1 MTRWIMQFMQP
12 DNRRV
17 SIVLPRRLSKTLLAM
32 TLSVLAI
39 ACQETGIPP
48 SSEHTGVNSVSAF
61 LSVDPSEGTAELVY
75 EFETPVR
82 EFRFHY
88 RAGRIRDGSWSVLD
102 AGTVLEDDTVRR
114 VDGELMERVR
124 LDVQVDADWF
134 DRVYPA
140 VYPVGDAGL
149 VLNTDFLTLQ
159 EIDLDSIRARVAPGN
174 IVAWSNFV
182 STDESAGD
190 QVQELPTDSWHFV
203 FFGRR
208 ELIETFA
215 GGVIVSDA
223 ASSSRVLE
231 QLRAGIEPAVAWLGS
246 FLRTESVDR
255 VHVIATVEETD
266 EGTRWRGDV
275 SENAEIFLRFFG
287 DGWNRD
293 NEELERITELVLYHE
308 LVHAL
313 MSNRFEVG
321 EGEPEWLWE
330 GHAEYLALT
339 YMGRYAITAEPDWFQ
354 EEVRQRTT
362 DCINTLEREGVGI
375 SHPSVL
381 RGQDPYNCGV
391 LVYWLLDGAPAL
403 QGAGDRLRSL
413 WSSVVERLD
422 DTDTDFRVAGLV
434 AAAEAIEAVEAQKL
448 FEILTEGPAGNDWQE
463 RDRLLAGLGVNV
475 TYEYGDAWNA
485 HARTA
490 VIDHLL
496 RLHCTAP
503 PIGFWT
509 LEDHLR
515 LDTGE
520 RCGPLSGDPLIDRIN
535 GLAIFGGMRA
545 VVESVERACS
555 SGESVQL
562 GIFESPEYVTVECT
576 ESIRELPPSATLSV
590 GNEI

>member
-1 MTRWIMQFMQP
+1 M
-12 DNRRV
+12 
-17 SIVLPRRLSKTLLAM
+17 SPRRLWRTLLAM
-32 TLSVLAI
+32 ALSALAI

-48 SSEHTGVNSVSAF
+48 SSEHAGVNSASAF
-61 LSVDPSEGTAELVY
+61 LSVDPSEGTAELAY

-82 EFRFHY
+82 EFRFRY

-102 AGTVLEDDTVRR
+102 AGTVLEDDIVRR

-124 LDVQVDADWF
+124 LEVQVDTDWF
-134 DRVYPA
+134 DRVFPA
-140 VYPVGDAGL
+140 MYPVGDAGL
-149 VLNTDFLTLQ
+149 VFNTDFLTLR
-159 EIDLDSIRARVAPGN
+159 EIDLDSILARVVPG
-174 IVAWSNFV
+174 IVVAWSNFV
-182 STDESAGD
+182 SADESAGD
-190 QVQELPTDSWHFV
+190 QFQELPTDSWHFV

-231 QLRAGIEPAVAWLGS
+231 LLRAGIEPAVTWLRS
-246 FLRTESVDR
+246 FLRIESVNP

-275 SENAEIFLRFFG
+275 SENAEIFLRFIG
-287 DGWNRD
+287 DGWNRE
-293 NEELERITELVLYHE
+293 NEELERIMELSLYHE

-313 MSNRFEVG
+313 MSHGFEVG

-339 YMGRYAITAEPDWFQ
+339 YMGQYAITAEPDWFQ
-354 EEVRQRTT
+354 EEVRQRSS

-381 RGQDPYNCGV
+381 RGQDPYNCGT
-391 LVYWLLDGAPAL
+391 LVYWLLDGAPAA
-403 QGAGDRLRSL
+403 QGAGERLRAV
-413 WSSVVERLD
+413 WSSVVEGFAE
-422 DTDTDFRVAGLV
+422 TDPEYQVAGLI
-434 AAAEAIEAVEAQKL
+434 AATGATDAVEAQQL
-448 FEILTEGPAGNDWQE
+448 IELLVEGPDGREWQD

-475 TYEYGDAWNA
+475 TYGYDDAWDA
-485 HARTA
+485 HARVA
-490 VIDHLL
+490 LVDQIL

-509 LEDHLR
+509 FEDHLR
-515 LDTGE
+515 LDTGH

-535 GLAIFGGMRA
+535 GLAIFRGMQA
-545 VVESVERACS
+545 VMESVERACS
-555 SGESVQL
+555 SGESIQL
-562 GIFESPEYVTVECT
+562 GIFESQDSLTVECP
-576 ESIRELPPSATLSV
+576 ESIRELPPSATLRA
-590 GNEI
+590 GNVQ